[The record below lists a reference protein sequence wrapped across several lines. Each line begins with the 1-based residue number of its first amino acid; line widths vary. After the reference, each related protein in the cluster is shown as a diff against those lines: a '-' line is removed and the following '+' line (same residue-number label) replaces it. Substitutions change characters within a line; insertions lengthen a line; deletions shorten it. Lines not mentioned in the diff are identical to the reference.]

1 MSLKKKSLKNN
12 KNLIAIP
19 TTIKSWL
26 ENKFVSF
33 YKNVLDVFHSN
44 RNIKKNILIL
54 AEDMHFVFQD
64 TNSNVELLEI
74 LSGIISNS
82 NLKKEI
88 IKLFL
93 VGDQLINNQNK
104 INKIYLEF
112 IYKVIIL
119 FFDLLVTIKKKHFPN
134 AQNTNKDSRK
144 EKTLEMYTHNI
155 IYLMVSIYII
165 KHTIRSLK
173 NTLDSKKDFKKTIMG
188 EILNSNIKS
197 TFSLISNVFADDK
210 IDLTKILLS
219 SSYLLINLI
228 SSPSG
233 HFYNLG
239 LVIKKHANWA
249 MMTKSFSLSRQL
261 ILENSRLC
269 DSNNDCHSQFI
280 NNSFESLDTSLSI
293 YNHKLSPEK
302 RIIKW
307 FTNLLRDDI
316 DDANNI
322 LMSDMT
328 PMIVTSLTQ
337 VHLRLD
343 KLEQSLK
350 KSPRKKQKSSLRKKN
365 S

>member
-1 MSLKKKSLKNN
+1 MSSKKKSLKNN

-19 TTIKSWL
+19 TTVKSWL

-33 YKNVLDVFHSN
+33 YENVVNVFQSN
-44 RNIKKNILIL
+44 KDIKKNLLIL
-54 AEDMHFVFQD
+54 AEDMHFVFKD

-74 LSGIISNS
+74 LSGVISNS

-88 IKLFL
+88 INLFL
-93 VGDQLINNQNK
+93 VGDQLMSNQNK
-104 INKIYLEF
+104 INKIYLDF

-119 FFDLLVTIKKKHFPN
+119 FFDLLVSIKKKHFAFEPKSDKGP
-134 AQNTNKDSRK
+134 QK
-144 EKTLEMYTHNI
+144 EKTLEMYTDNI
-155 IYLMVSIYII
+155 TYLMVSLYII
-165 KHTIRSLK
+165 KHIIGSLK
-173 NTLDSKKDFKKTIMG
+173 TTLDSKKDFNKTIMG
-188 EILNSNIKS
+188 EILNSNLKS
-197 TFSLISNVFADDK
+197 TFSLISNVFSNDK
-210 IDLTKILLS
+210 IDFTKVLLS

-261 ILENSRLC
+261 ILEGSRLC
-269 DSNNDCHSQFI
+269 DSNDCHSQLI
-280 NNSFESLDTSLSI
+280 KNSFESLDTSLTI

-316 DDANNI
+316 DNANNI

-328 PMIVTSLTQ
+328 PMIVTSLKQ
-337 VHLRLD
+337 VHMRLD

-350 KSPRKKQKSSLRKKN
+350 KNSRKKLKSSLEKKKN
-365 S
+365 